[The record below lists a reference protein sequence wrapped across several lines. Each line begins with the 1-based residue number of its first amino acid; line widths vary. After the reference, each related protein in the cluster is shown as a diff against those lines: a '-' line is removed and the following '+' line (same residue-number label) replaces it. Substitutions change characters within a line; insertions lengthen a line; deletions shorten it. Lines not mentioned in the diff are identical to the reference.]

1 MIFYFQLSWSQEIIE
16 IKLDKPFL
24 VTTYNNVVK
33 DTLLK
38 GATSLMDYRIVDDT
52 LNIIF
57 ENFDLICYE
66 KFYKK
71 ADIWHWDN
79 KSSLILFRNITK
91 EAGYFNKTKF
101 GTTDKVSF
109 RFKDDKNLTQLV
121 NGYETK
127 FIKLESLQNQKKAS
141 IQNHRR

>member
-1 MIFYFQLSWSQEIIE
+1 MIFYFQLCWSQEIIE

-38 GATSLMDYRIVDDT
+38 GATSLMDYRIIDDT

-66 KFYKK
+66 KFYRE
-71 ADIWHWDN
+71 ADIWKWDN

-91 EAGYFNKTKF
+91 EAGYFNKEKF
-101 GTTDKVSF
+101 GTTNKVSF
-109 RFKDDKNLTQLV
+109 RFKDDKNITQIV
-121 NGYETK
+121 NGYESN
-127 FIKLESLQNQKKAS
+127 FYKLECLQNQKKTR
-141 IQNHRR
+141 IQDHK